1 MERPPHLLSRILLV
15 TPALFLAVLLVL
27 PFVAMIAM
35 MLFWTV
41 LDVVIMLSSAHAAN
55 VTSEKAQQAWVEG
68 ISAILNQWGLGLL
81 ALTLAAF
88 AVAVGTYRADAR
100 QLRALRQ

>member
-1 MERPPHLLSRILLV
+1 
-15 TPALFLAVLLVL
+15 
-27 PFVAMIAM
+27 MITM

-41 LDVVIMLSSAHAAN
+41 CDVVIMLSGMHAAP
-55 VTSEKAQQAWVEG
+55 VTSDKAQTALVEG

-88 AVAVGTYRADAR
+88 VVAIGAYRAGAR
-100 QLRALRQ
+100 PLRALRP